1 MSSELES
8 DLRGTVDWGK
18 KWFVYFNAGKMQLV
32 LLDRSNDTGIIDVKM
47 DGSILEEKSSFKKL
61 GLTFSSK
68 FDWGY
73 YIISIVK
80 TPSKKIGALRSFHA
94 SFSCNS
100 IPCCDCSALHGVNLN

>member
-1 MSSELES
+1 MRHCGLGQE
-8 DLRGTVDWGK
+8 VV
-18 KWFVYFNAGKMQLV
+18 VYFNDGKMQLV

-61 GLTFSSK
+61 GLTFFSK

-73 YIISIVK
+73 YIISIAK

-100 IPCCDCSALHGVNLN
+100 IPCSDCSALHGVNLN

>member
-1 MSSELES
+1 MRHCGLGQE
-8 DLRGTVDWGK
+8 VV
-18 KWFVYFNAGKMQLV
+18 VYFNAGKMQLV

-61 GLTFSSK
+61 GLTFFSK

-73 YIISIVK
+73 YIISIAK

-100 IPCCDCSALHGVNLN
+100 IPCSDCSALHGVNLN